1 MPLIFFRKKKAPVKC
16 FYQEFRQEALSG
28 PIDLGVRT
36 VDVDRIVGSVGR
48 CMDFPL
54 GFKRKKSLLSTSDS
68 RMESIKKAMVEG
80 RGLPIIE
87 LYKVRDDY
95 YVLDGHHRVV
105 AARELGQRDIDAH
118 VVEYLPRGK
127 NRSDAL
133 YRERAFFEMK
143 TKLEDVTL
151 SQNGSY
157 NMLMR
162 EIEEYQKNLQAGK
175 EGISLQDAARRWYY
189 EIYQPSVRE
198 IEDSGVL
205 QFFTDLTAGD
215 LYACLH
221 WHQGLRLRKTYP
233 MSPDEPL
240 KDIKRL
246 TAELHSLIKEDR
258 NLTSNETIQKLE
270 EILPP
275 CIYHKF
281 CPRWPTGERST
292 KSSILRIGNLFSEA
306 STRLRHTL
314 ARVF

>member
-54 GFKRKKSLLSTSDS
+54 GFKRKKSLLSISDS

-105 AARELGQRDIDAH
+105 AARELGQRHIDAH
-118 VVEYLPRGK
+118 VVEYLPLDK

-151 SQNGSY
+151 SENGSY
-157 NMLMR
+157 NLLMR
-162 EIEEYQKNLQAGK
+162 EIEEYQKNLQAGQ
-175 EGISLQDAARRWYY
+175 ERISPEDAARRWYY

-198 IEDSGVL
+198 IEDSGIL
-205 QFFTDLTAGD
+205 QFFTDLTPGD

-221 WHQGLRLRKTYP
+221 WHQRLRLRKTYP
-233 MSPDEPL
+233 TSPDESL
-240 KDIKRL
+240 KDLKKL
-246 TAELHSLIKEDR
+246 TAELYSLIEEDR
-258 NLTSNETIQKLE
+258 NLTSDETIQKLE
-270 EILPP
+270 EIMPP

-281 CPRWPTGERST
+281 CPRWPMGERPT
-292 KSSILRIGNLFSEA
+292 KPSMLRIGSLFSEA
-306 STRLRHTL
+306 STRLRHIL

>member
-1 MPLIFFRKKKAPVKC
+1 MTLIFFRKKKAPIKC
-16 FYQEFRQEALSG
+16 FYQEVRQEVLSS
-28 PIDLGVRT
+28 PIDLGVRS

-54 GFKRKKSLLSTSDS
+54 GFKRKKSLLSISDS
-68 RMESIKKAMVEG
+68 RLERIKKAMAEG
-80 RGLPIIE
+80 KGLSIIE

-118 VVEYLPRGK
+118 VVEYLPLGK

-151 SQNGSY
+151 SENGSY
-157 NMLMR
+157 NLLMR
-162 EIEEYQKNLQAGK
+162 EIEEYQKNLQAGQ
-175 EGISLQDAARRWYY
+175 GRISLKDAARRWYY
-189 EIYQPSVRE
+189 EIYKPSVRE
-198 IEDSGVL
+198 IEESGII
-205 QFFTDLTAGD
+205 QFFTDLTPGD

-233 MSPDEPL
+233 TSPNESL
-240 KDIKRL
+240 KDVKTL
-246 TAELHSLIKEDR
+246 TAELYSLIKEDR
-258 NLTSNETIQKLE
+258 NLASNETIQKLE
-270 EILPP
+270 GILPP
-275 CIYHKF
+275 CIYLKF
-281 CPRWPTGERST
+281 CPRWPMGEMP
-292 KSSILRIGNLFSEA
+292 KKPSILRIGSLFSGA
-306 STRLRHTL
+306 STRLRHAL